1 MEIGNRLNQIFP
13 RSVHCYVLHEQI
25 WLALRCK
32 SHCFQTA
39 NMWKFSA
46 QILTT
51 EAMYSVCV
59 YHSHDPGRSLLSTNV
74 TLVIMSSFTARC
86 HASAVLAMGLYPCL
100 RLCLSVSVCLSQ
112 VGILLKRQNVN
123 HTNNT
128 TRYLRDSSFLLP
140 KISAKFDR
148 GNPLRG
154 RRMQVGWVK
163 IGDFRQISGYISK
176 TVKDRH
182 IVSIKVE

>member
-1 MEIGNRLNQIFP
+1 VHWLQTAVPSRSLTRCQEAHLSCTNMSRLSAELLLGKRLEGNRMEIGNRLNQIFP

-25 WLALRCK
+25 WLSLRCK
-32 SHCFQTA
+32 RHCFQTA

-112 VGILLKRQNVN
+112 VGILLKRQNVGSHKQH
-123 HTNNT
+123 HTIPQG
-128 TRYLRDSSFLLP
+128 L
-140 KISAKFDR
+140 
-148 GNPLRG
+148 
-154 RRMQVGWVK
+154 
-163 IGDFRQISGYISK
+163 
-176 TVKDRH
+176 
-182 IVSIKVE
+182 